1 MKKVDTKAMIQKIVD
16 EVQKVKESPKFDSKW
31 IKEHF
36 NEILVDP
43 PKGLSITISN
53 PTHANPQALTKEDI
67 WGKWV
72 NRHRVSW
79 GMIVADCQFGG
90 GRDKKTARS
99 KGKCPIFND
108 HIPYRS
114 VTVVCREEWA
124 DEVAYWLEFVHGG
137 ESISQEKEINDLE
150 EGKNYIAF
158 RSDYQCW

>member
-1 MKKVDTKAMIQKIVD
+1 MKKVDTKAMIEKIVN
-16 EVQKVKESPKFDSKW
+16 EVK
-31 IKEHF
+31 
-36 NEILVDP
+36 NDP
-43 PKGLSITISN
+43 TKKSNVLSGLPDGVSITISH
-53 PTHANPQALTKEDI
+53 PTHADPSALTQEDV

-72 NRHRVSW
+72 NHHRVSW

-158 RSDYQCW
+158 RSDYMCW